1 MRYFLTWWSWLYI
14 LATLIGLLVVATIL
28 PLIKAPKRR
37 WAGMVSGIAF
47 FVLLIVI
54 YGLIE
59 PHQLMVRRETINLG
73 VPRPFTIAV
82 ISDIQAS
89 PFKRASFV
97 ERVVDTVL
105 AEQPDAV
112 LYAGDFVNNEVPL
125 TAELPHLAPLARLAS
140 ATPTIGAPGNHEYG
154 IANPRM
160 PPLHPDVH
168 EEVAEAL
175 REQGLFF
182 LQNEMLTVTDRK
194 GAPLFEV
201 FGFDDLWSKQFVQ
214 PTLPSKENLPRI
226 ALAHNP
232 DAVYMVDKTTADMVV
247 SAHTHG
253 GQIRLP
259 GIGAFVSVSTRLP
272 LKFYKGFSVQDGMPL
287 YVTSGLGESGPPV
300 RLFNLPE
307 VVILKIQ

>member
-14 LATLIGLLVVATIL
+14 IVTLIGLLVVAIIL
-28 PLIKAPKRR
+28 PLIKAPKKR
-37 WAGMVSGIAF
+37 WAGIVSGVAF
-47 FVLLIVI
+47 FALLIVL
-54 YGLIE
+54 YGLTE
-59 PHQLMVRRETINLG
+59 PHQIIVHRETIDLG

-112 LYAGDFVNNEVPL
+112 LYPGDFVNNEVPL
-125 TAELPHLAPLARLAS
+125 ADELPHLVPLARLA
-140 ATPTIGAPGNHEYG
+140 AAIPTIGVYGNHEYG
-154 IANPRM
+154 VANPTM

-168 EEVAEAL
+168 EEVAEAVQKL
-175 REQGLFF
+175 GLFF
-182 LQNEMLTVTDRK
+182 LQNEMLTVTNSN
-194 GAPLFEV
+194 GVPLFGV
-201 FGFDDLWSKQFVQ
+201 FGFDDLWNKQFVQ
-214 PTLPSKENLPRI
+214 PSLPPKGQLPRI

-259 GIGAFVSVSTRLP
+259 FVGAFVSVSTRLP
-272 LKFYKGFSVQDGMPL
+272 LQFYKGFSVQDGMPL

-307 VVILKIQ
+307 VVILNIK